1 MQPSDFQQPNP
12 SNITIQSGKRRLL
25 GVMAASVPL
34 VLGLVATSYAQQ
46 QGPGVTDKEIKI
58 GAWMPL
64 TGPVAAYGVPQ
75 RAGMEAYLSM
85 VNDRG
90 GIKGRK
96 FNLIVEDN
104 AFNAQRTVAAARKLV
119 SRDEVLA
126 IVNANGTANS
136 AATFSYLLDE
146 VKVPIINPYGGAE
159 DWYNPVRAN
168 LYGAQ
173 VLYEAQA
180 SVIGR
185 WAAKDGH
192 RKILIVY
199 SAVAAFENVANQIPP
214 AAKAIKADIAIEM
227 YPTKFSTQ
235 DYGPIALEIAQKKPD
250 AVMAILQ
257 QSELVA
263 LAKELAQQGAR
274 PALYSYAPA
283 VSNSLIE
290 LAGPAVEGLKAPSL
304 TVTPTTDT
312 PAVKEYREALAKYA
326 PSEKPDYLSLTSFGM
341 TKIFVEAVRRIE
353 GPINRASLVQALHSM
368 KNYDSG
374 ILPPASYSPS
384 QHLGVTSLQRLQ
396 VRGGKWQA
404 VGEPVDSSKPW

>member
-1 MQPSDFQQPNP
+1 MQFFDALKTSLARGAMAGTRPP
-12 SNITIQSGKRRLL
+12 LL
-25 GVMAASVPL
+25 GSLALVAPL
-34 VLGLVATSYAQQ
+34 VLCAAAALAQQ

-75 RAGMEAYLSM
+75 RAGMEAYLSLI
-85 VNDRG
+85 NDRG

-104 AFNAQRTVAAARKLV
+104 AYNAQRTVAAARKLI

-126 IVNANGTANS
+126 IVHPNGTANS
-136 AATFSYLLDE
+136 AATFSYVLDE
-146 VKVPIINPYGGAE
+146 AKVPIINPNGGAE
-159 DWYNPVRAN
+159 DWYNPARPN
-168 LYGAQ
+168 LFGAQ

-192 RKILIVY
+192 RKMVVVH
-199 SAVAAFENVANQIPP
+199 SALGAFENVANQIPP
-214 AAKAIKADIAIEM
+214 AVKAVKADASVEM
-227 YPTKFSTQ
+227 YPTKFNTQ
-235 DYGPIALEIAQKKPD
+235 DFGPIALEIAQKKPD
-250 AVMAILQ
+250 AVLAILQ

-274 PALYSYAPA
+274 VPLYSYAPA
-283 VSNSLIE
+283 VSNALIE

-304 TVTPTTDT
+304 TVTPTLDT
-312 PAVKEYREALAKYA
+312 PAVREYREALAKYA
-326 PSEKPDYLSLTSFGM
+326 PNEKPDYLSLYSFAM

-353 GPINRASLVQALHSM
+353 GPINRASLVAALDSM
-368 KNYDSG
+368 RGYDSG
-374 ILPPASYSPS
+374 ILPPASYSPT
-384 QHLGVTSLQRLQ
+384 QHLGVTAVQRLQ
-396 VRGGKWQA
+396 VVSGKWQA
-404 VGEPVDSSKPW
+404 VGTPVDSSKPW